1 MKITWIGTPNYWEGR
16 QGKRID
22 RIVIHWMV
30 GTLASTDTVFSQNN
44 SQVSAHYGIEE
55 ASIHQYVKESNTA
68 WHSGDGN
75 MNLRSIGIEHSATPS
90 RPASTKTIE
99 TSAQLVADICK
110 RYSIPCDRS
119 HIIKHS
125 EVSPTQCPGTIPVDT
140 IISKAA
146 NILKGGDVSEV
157 DRDIARILA
166 FSVGGRNG
174 YDGRPN
180 SLSGKDDAELK
191 KNHVGK
197 ETNSD
202 IRSWYNSAEGK
213 KWREITLPQIIR
225 DRDNYKKSLD
235 AANKQIML
243 LDEQLKSM
251 PQDTSEAEKKLRAI
265 KDALGIK

>member
-1 MKITWIGTPNYWEGR
+1 M
-16 QGKRID
+16 
-22 RIVIHWMV
+22 
-30 GTLASTDTVFSQNN
+30 
-44 SQVSAHYGIEE
+44 
-55 ASIHQYVKESNTA
+55 
-68 WHSGDGN
+68 
-75 MNLRSIGIEHSATPS
+75 
-90 RPASTKTIE
+90 
-99 TSAQLVADICK
+99 
-110 RYSIPCDRS
+110 
-119 HIIKHS
+119 
-125 EVSPTQCPGTIPVDT
+125 
-140 IISKAA
+140 
-146 NILKGGDVSEV
+146 SEV